1 MIGNVKSSL
10 MPFAKLNKVLP
21 QDQRLQKILRSGIIR
36 IGYANDKP
44 FSYKVHGAKTI
55 TGESWEIA
63 KEILGRMGV
72 KVIDGIE
79 TEFWSLIPKLRAGQF
94 DMIAS
99 GVLMTPQRCK
109 EILFSY
115 PTYKNRD
122 GLLVREGNPLELR
135 TFQAVMRHP
144 HAKVGVVY
152 GSVAS
157 TYIRSMMPTSR
168 ILPFSDIEKS
178 VKALASGDA
187 DAFISSRITL
197 QHFLQEGMPSVEL
210 VPTFEGLL
218 VNNRPVEDYGG
229 FGFRHEDRA
238 LRDAFDA
245 QVRPFVGS
253 ESHVNL
259 VRPFGFVPEDFPRE
273 PLPFEVQKMLQS

>member
-1 MIGNVKSSL
+1 MIGTVKSSL
-10 MPFAKLNKVLP
+10 MPFSKSNKVLP
-21 QDQRLQKILRSGIIR
+21 QDQHLQKILRSGIIR

-44 FSYKVHGAKTI
+44 FSYKAAGSKTI

-63 KEILGRMGV
+63 KEVLGRMGV
-72 KVIDGIE
+72 RTIDGME
-79 TEFWSLIPKLRAGQF
+79 TEFWSLIPKLRSGQC

-99 GVLMTPQRCK
+99 GVFMTPQRCK

-122 GLLVREGNPLELR
+122 ALLVRAGNPLGLR
-135 TFQAVMRHP
+135 TFQEVMRHP

-168 ILPFSDIEKS
+168 ILPFSDIDKS
-178 VKALASGDA
+178 VKAVASGDA
-187 DAFISSRITL
+187 DAVISSRITL
-197 QHFLQEGMPSVEL
+197 QHFLSEGMPSVVL
-210 VPTFEGLL
+210 VATFEGLL

-238 LRDAFDA
+238 LLDAFNTNL
-245 QVRPFVGS
+245 RPFVGS
-253 ESHVNL
+253 ESHINL
-259 VRPFGFVPEDFPRE
+259 VRPFGFGEEDMPRD
-273 PLPFEVQKMLQS
+273 PLPFEIQKMLQN